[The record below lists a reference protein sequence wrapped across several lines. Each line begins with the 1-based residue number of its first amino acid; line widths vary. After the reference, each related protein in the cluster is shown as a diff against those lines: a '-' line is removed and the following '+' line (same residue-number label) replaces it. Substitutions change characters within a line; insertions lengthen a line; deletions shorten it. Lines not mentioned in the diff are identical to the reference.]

1 MPPEEVRGFKRQL
14 REQREALLLEREHW
28 SLALRDPEHRER
40 YVERQTEL
48 RCAVAAA
55 IEAQMR
61 ELGKPDLAMPAEEV
75 ARILTSII
83 GGLTADEL
91 IEPKSIRPELF
102 GEALAL
108 IHGGLVAQL
117 GPQTGVA
124 DHRWRDSGKS

>member
-1 MPPEEVRGFKRQL
+1 
-14 REQREALLLEREHW
+14 
-28 SLALRDPEHRER
+28 
-40 YVERQTEL
+40 
-48 RCAVAAA
+48 
-55 IEAQMR
+55 MR